1 MVKKNLS
8 SGKKKEGRLLE
19 NGSNLLKELM
29 LIVKVKPFLY
39 ETFLLLRSLKLPRT
53 SIVVVMYCN
62 KDSTYGTKVL
72 SKTDL
77 KRSYL
82 RDPFFFTYFILIPPS
97 SFNVR
102 EKIAEVGGEVSRM
115 RRNSYMIQSKGYTS
129 ELEELDSR

>member
-1 MVKKNLS
+1 MAPRSLNGFRDHYVDTAAGPVKKNLS
-8 SGKKKEGRLLE
+8 SGKKKEGRFLE

-53 SIVVVMYCN
+53 SIVVVMYCK

-82 RDPFFFTYFILIPPS
+82 RDPLF
-97 SFNVR
+97 
-102 EKIAEVGGEVSRM
+102 
-115 RRNSYMIQSKGYTS
+115 
-129 ELEELDSR
+129 